1 MLVYIEIKKS
11 LKIYLPLSRS
21 KVFGCLSLICVPL
34 LILRMPSCTN
44 FEKFTL
50 EFSRT
55 PETLGNASQFFLRP
69 LFMSLDF
76 FLLSFPLSFVVSRL
90 FFGCVF
96 ILFCCDLSSKPYLY
110 LYRTQMNNNR

>member
-11 LKIYLPLSRS
+11 LKFYLPLSKS
-21 KVFGCLSLICVPL
+21 KVFGCLSLIRVPL

-55 PETLGNASQFFLRP
+55 PETFGNASQFFLRLLPSFYVFKLFP
-69 LFMSLDF
+69 LFSVFWLF
-76 FLLSFPLSFVVSRL
+76 SVV
-90 FFGCVF
+90 CVV
-96 ILFCCDLSSKPYLY
+96 ICCVLSSKPYLY
-110 LYRTQMNNNR
+110 LYRIQMNNNR